1 MANKLYDETDIQN
14 IANAIRNKNGSQATY
29 TVSQMASAI
38 ENIPSGGGENPLDYF
53 TELSNGGGSVSTL
66 FAPKLIKKIPDN
78 IQVSSSATGLQACF
92 RYCSNLVE
100 VGAID
105 TTGITNMNQM
115 FNGCSS
121 LITVPV
127 FNTASVN
134 TETSGIYAGFD
145 NMFQNCTS
153 LSNDSLNNILK
164 MMANATSYQGTKTL
178 AQIGLTSA
186 QATTCQ
192 GLSNYADF
200 VAAGWTTG
208 Y

>member
-1 MANKLYDETDIQN
+1 M
-14 IANAIRNKNGSQATY
+14 
-29 TVSQMASAI
+29 
-38 ENIPSGGGENPLDYF
+38 
-53 TELSNGGGSVSTL
+53 

-121 LITVPV
+121 LTTVPIL
-127 FNTASVN
+127 NTASVN
-134 TETSGIYAGFD
+134 ISAQTGASGLD
-145 NMFQNCTS
+145 NMFNGCTS
-153 LSNDSLNNILK
+153 LSNTSLNNILK
-164 MMANATSYQGTKTL
+164 MCINATSYQGTKTL
-178 AQIGLTSA
+178 ATLGLTSA

-192 GLSNYADF
+192 DLSNYADF
-200 VAAGWTTG
+200 VAAGWSTG